1 MEARCGGRG
10 LPVLDLRRLFWS
22 DQCWLGRDGGP
33 EHAVR
38 SNNWAGYYA
47 LASSPNA
54 FTDISSTWVIPGV
67 QAPSSGT
74 AYNADWIGFDGATGS
89 ADPTVEQC
97 GTLTEITSGGSATY
111 LAWYEFYPAGAEEV
125 NLTVHPGDTMNAE
138 ITYEASQSSTGN
150 YAYYIDL
157 SDLQGKKN

>member
-1 MEARCGGRG
+1 MATQNT
-10 LPVLDLRRLFWS
+10 LS
-22 DQCWLGRDGGP
+22 
-33 EHAVR
+33 A

-89 ADPTVEQC
+89 ADPTVEQF
-97 GTLTEITSGGSATY
+97 GALTKITSGGPRCCSRY
-111 LAWYEFYPAGAEEV
+111 WSFL
-125 NLTVHPGDTMNAE
+125 MKC
-138 ITYEASQSSTGN
+138 SCR
-150 YAYYIDL
+150 
-157 SDLQGKKN
+157 

>member
-1 MEARCGGRG
+1 MRRKRVACLGFAPIIFGATNVG
-10 LPVLDLRRLFWS
+10 LGAMAAQNTLS
-22 DQCWLGRDGGP
+22 
-33 EHAVR
+33 A

-111 LAWYEFYPAGAEEV
+111 LAWYEFYPAA
-125 NLTVHPGDTMNAE
+125 
-138 ITYEASQSSTGN
+138 QRR
-150 YAYYIDL
+150 
-157 SDLQGKKN
+157 